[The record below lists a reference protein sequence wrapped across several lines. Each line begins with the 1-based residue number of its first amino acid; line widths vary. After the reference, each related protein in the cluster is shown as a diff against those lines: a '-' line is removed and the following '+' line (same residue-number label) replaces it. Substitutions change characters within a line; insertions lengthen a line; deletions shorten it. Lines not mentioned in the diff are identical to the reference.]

1 MGADRRVAIGLD
13 LGGSKIAAGLVA
25 ADGVVIEHSVR
36 GTPAAEGPIAVL
48 DALVSAAVNL
58 IDAARLIGAAVEGVG
73 VASAGIV
80 NPGSGRVAAVTDA
93 LPGWSEIPVVS
104 RLSASVGIPV
114 VLINDVHAM
123 AIGEGAFGAGRDVSD
138 VLYLAV
144 GTGIGGAIARDGVVL
159 EGSHGAA
166 GDVGHVVVDIA
177 ATAPLCGCGRRGHLE
192 AYVSGPSLARTY
204 EERVDSADV
213 NLDLRTIADRASSG
227 DADAAS
233 VLSQGGTLLG
243 RVIGGLTNL
252 LDPDLVVFGGGLLA
266 LGPLFW
272 PFFEDALG
280 EEVRAPNAVPRC
292 EPALLGNEAALVGAA
307 MLALRS
313 SD

>member
-1 MGADRRVAIGLD
+1 MGAARRVAIGLD
-13 LGGSKIAAGLVA
+13 LGAGLVA
-25 ADGVVIEHSVR
+25 ADGVIIKHNVQR
-36 GTPAAEGPIAVL
+36 TPADEGPFAVL
-48 DALVSAAVNL
+48 EALVHAANELV
-58 IDAARLIGAAVEGVG
+58 DAARLIDAAVEGVG

-80 NPGSGRVAAVTDA
+80 NQVSGRVAAVTDA

-104 RLSASVGIPV
+104 RLSASVGVPV
-114 VLINDVHAM
+114 VLVNDVHAM
-123 AIGEGAFGAGRDVSD
+123 AIGEGRFGAGRDASD

-144 GTGIGGAIARDGVVL
+144 GTGVGGAIAHEGVVL

-177 ATAPLCGCGRRGHLE
+177 TTAPLCGCGRRGHLE

-204 EERVDSADV
+204 QGRVDSEGVD
-213 NLDLRTIADRASSG
+213 LDLRTVADRARGG

-233 VLSQGGTLLG
+233 VLTEGGTLLG

-272 PFFEDALG
+272 PFFEDALSA
-280 EEVRAPNAVPRC
+280 EVRAVSAVPRC
-292 EPALLGNEAALVGAA
+292 EPARLGNEAALVGAA

-313 SD
+313 SDQGSL

>member
-1 MGADRRVAIGLD
+1 
-13 LGGSKIAAGLVA
+13 
-25 ADGVVIEHSVR
+25 
-36 GTPAAEGPIAVL
+36 
-48 DALVSAAVNL
+48 
-58 IDAARLIGAAVEGVG
+58 
-73 VASAGIV
+73 
-80 NPGSGRVAAVTDA
+80 
-93 LPGWSEIPVVS
+93 
-104 RLSASVGIPV
+104 
-114 VLINDVHAM
+114 M
-123 AIGEGAFGAGRDVSD
+123 AIGEGGFGAGRNVSD

-166 GDVGHVVVDIA
+166 GDIGHVVVDIA

-204 EERVDSADV
+204 RGRVDSAADV
-213 NLDLRTIADRASSG
+213 DLRTVADRARSG
-227 DADAAS
+227 DAMAAS
-233 VLSQGGTLLG
+233 VLSQGGALLG

-252 LDPDLVVFGGGLLA
+252 LDPELVVFGGGLLA

-280 EEVRAPNAVPRC
+280 AEVRAVNGVPRC
-292 EPALLGNEAALVGAA
+292 EPALLGNEAAVVGAA

-313 SD
+313 SDQRSP